1 MWRRRST
8 ASSDWCDGL
17 ARLSH
22 WLIRPAVRGR
32 PAASVSFVAGQQR
45 PGHAHFTQGSLC
57 PLILM
62 TSV

>member
-1 MWRRRST
+1 MWRRRLT
-8 ASSDWCDGL
+8 VSSDWCDGL

-22 WLIRPAVRGR
+22 WLIRLVVRGR
-32 PAASVSFVAGQQR
+32 PAASVSFVASLQR
-45 PGHAHFTQGSLC
+45 PGHAHFTPGSLC